1 MGKQKIICEGR
12 ADELQLCGSKITE
25 YNAKQSFVFNL
36 HGEGGIGKTIVT
48 QELYRNHLNYITE
61 EHAGVRAIYINAS
74 GCFSIPALLLRL
86 RMGLGN
92 DLYDFEK
99 FDTMYELYYD
109 ASEYIRLNRMREIES
124 ASNQNLAGVILDFA
138 VNSINEEYKN
148 LRKSA
153 ISDPIVDFIKFSG
166 PILDRIPVSSIF
178 KRIKENEKF
187 KDRLEV
193 VEDITNSKGVFKEEE
208 KLIEFSGRLFQI
220 RMAGQNLRFSF
231 LSIIFK
237 TALQER
243 MKVSDFKI

>member
-1 MGKQKIICEGR
+1 M
-12 ADELQLCGSKITE
+12 
-25 YNAKQSFVFNL
+25 AKEESANDRYP
-36 HGEGGIGKTIVT
+36 
-48 QELYRNHLNYITE
+48 ELYRNHLNYITE
-61 EHAGVRAIYINAS
+61 EHTGVRAIYINAS

-124 ASNQNLAGVILDFA
+124 ASNRNLAGVILDFA

-178 KRIKENEKF
+178 KCIKENEAF

-208 KLIEFSGRLFQI
+208 KLIEFFREAVSDSDGRTKSP
-220 RMAGQNLRFSF
+220 FSF
-231 LSIIFK
+231 Y
-237 TALQER
+237 R
-243 MKVSDFKI
+243 